1 MADRVQFIS
10 REKLV
15 KRTLINGVVDEDKF
29 AENIQFAQDIKL
41 RNLIG
46 STLLDKLKADVIAS
60 TLTGNYLALV
70 QNQITDYLV
79 YSVAADYIQLSPY
92 SIDNGGASKYIPE
105 NGTDIIQTEADRIS
119 TITEN
124 KAEAYGKI
132 LIDYLGDNKALF
144 PEYKSTGITSYN
156 NGWQLDDEGTC

>member
-1 MADRVQFIS
+1 MADRVQLIS

-15 KRTLINGVVDEDKF
+15 ARTLINGTVDEDKF

-41 RNLIG
+41 RNLI
-46 STLLDKLKADVIAS
+46 SSPLLDKLKADVIAA
-60 TLTGNYLALV
+60 TLTGDYLSLV
-70 QNQITDYLV
+70 QLQITDYLV
-79 YSVAADYIQLSPY
+79 YAVAADYIQLSPY

-124 KAEAYGKI
+124 KAEAYGKV
-132 LIDYLGDNKALF
+132 LIEFLDNNKTLF
-144 PEYKSTGITSYN
+144 PEYKSTNNPSFF
-156 NGWQLDDEGTC
+156 NGWQLDDEETC